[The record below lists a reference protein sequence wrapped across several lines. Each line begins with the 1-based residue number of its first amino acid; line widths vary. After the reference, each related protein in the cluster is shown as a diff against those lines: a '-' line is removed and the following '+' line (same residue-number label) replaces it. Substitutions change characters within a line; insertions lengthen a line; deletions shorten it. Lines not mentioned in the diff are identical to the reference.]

1 MAMTDV
7 PVSERPREKLLSRGA
22 EILTDAELLAIFVR
36 TGVPGRNAVEVAH
49 DIIAEHGGLVELLQ
63 ASQKDFCSTRGLGPA
78 KYAQLSAVLEMA
90 KRYQFSKAEKG
101 AFLESPEAV
110 KSLVALQMRNLEH
123 EVFACLFLDNRHRLI
138 SYEPLF
144 RGTIDSASVY
154 PREVVKAA
162 LTCNAAAVVLAHNHP
177 SGVAE
182 PSRADIDITAKLKKA
197 LTLIDVRVLDHI
209 IVGDNYQVSL
219 AERGEM

>member
-7 PVSERPREKLLSRGA
+7 PVSERPREKLLARGA
-22 EILTDAELLAIFVR
+22 EALTDAELLAIFVR
-36 TGVPGRNAVEVAH
+36 TGVPGRNAIEIAH
-49 DIIAEHGGLVELLQ
+49 DILIEFDGLVGLLQ
-63 ASQKDFCSTRGLGPA
+63 ANKSRFCRTRGLGPA
-78 KYAQLSAVLEMA
+78 KYAQLSAVLEIA
-90 KRYQFSKAEKG
+90 KRYQYNKAESG
-101 AFLESPEAV
+101 AFLESPDAV
-110 KSLVALQMRNLEH
+110 KSLVALEMRDLEH

-162 LTCNAAAVVLAHNHP
+162 LACNAAAVVLAHNHP

-182 PSRADIDITAKLKKA
+182 PSRADIDITSRLKKA
-197 LTLIDVRVLDHI
+197 LSLIDVRILDHI
-209 IVGDNYQVSL
+209 IVGGNYQVSL

>member
-7 PVSERPREKLLSRGA
+7 PVSERPREKLLARGA
-22 EILTDAELLAIFVR
+22 EALTDAELLAIFVR

-49 DIIAEHGGLVELLQ
+49 DIIAEFGGLVELLQ
-63 ASQKDFCSTRGLGPA
+63 ANQNRFCGTRGLGPA
-78 KYAQLSAVLEMA
+78 KFAQLAAVLEMA

-110 KSLVALQMRNLEH
+110 KSLVALQMRDLEH

-138 SYEPLF
+138 TYEPLF

-162 LTCNAAAVVLAHNHP
+162 LACNAAAVVLAHNHP

-182 PSRADIDITAKLKKA
+182 PSPADIDITARLKKA

>member
-22 EILTDAELLAIFVR
+22 EALTDAELLAIFVR

-49 DIIAEHGGLVELLQ
+49 DIIVEFGGLVALLQ
-63 ASQKDFCSTRGLGPA
+63 ASKESFCNTKGLGPA
-78 KYAQLSAVLEMA
+78 KFAQLAAVLEMA
-90 KRYQFSKAEKG
+90 KRYQYSRAEKG

-110 KSLVALQMRNLEH
+110 KSLVALHMRDLQH

-138 SYEPLF
+138 AYEPMF

-162 LTCNAAAVVLAHNHP
+162 LTYNAAAVVLAHNHP

-182 PSRADIDITAKLKKA
+182 PSRADIEITARLRKA
-197 LTLIDVRVLDHI
+197 LQLIDVRVLDHI

-219 AERGEM
+219 AERGEI

>member
-1 MAMTDV
+1 
-7 PVSERPREKLLSRGA
+7 
-22 EILTDAELLAIFVR
+22 VR

-49 DIIAEHGGLVELLQ
+49 DIIAEFGGLVELLQ
-63 ASQKDFCSTRGLGPA
+63 ANQNRFCGTRGLGPA
-78 KYAQLSAVLEMA
+78 KFAQLAAVLEMA

-110 KSLVALQMRNLEH
+110 KSLVALQMRDLEH

-138 SYEPLF
+138 TYEPLF

-162 LTCNAAAVVLAHNHP
+162 LACNAAAVVLAHNHP

-182 PSRADIDITAKLKKA
+182 PSRADIDITARLKKA

>member
-1 MAMTDV
+1 MTMIDV
-7 PVSERPREKLLSRGA
+7 PVSERPREKLLARGA
-22 EILTDAELLAIFVR
+22 SALTDAELLAIFVR
-36 TGVPGRNAVEVAH
+36 TGIRGRSAVQVAH
-49 DIIAEHGGLVELLQ
+49 DMIDEFGGLVELLQ
-63 ASQKDFCSTRGLGPA
+63 ASQKSFCNIKGLGPA
-78 KYAQLSAVLEMA
+78 KFAQLNAVLEIA
-90 KRYQFSKAEKG
+90 KRYQFNKAEKG

-110 KSLVALQMRNLEH
+110 KSLVSLQMRDLEH

-162 LTCNAAAVVLAHNHP
+162 LRCNAAAVVLAHNHP

-182 PSRADIDITAKLKKA
+182 PSRADIDITARLKKA
-197 LTLIDVRVLDHI
+197 LGLIDVRVLDHI
-209 IVGDNYQVSL
+209 IVGGNYQVSL
-219 AERGEM
+219 AERGEI

>member
-7 PVSERPREKLLSRGA
+7 PVSERPREKLLARGA
-22 EILTDAELLAIFVR
+22 QALTDAELLAIFVR

-49 DIIAEHGGLVELLQ
+49 DIIAEFGGLVELLQ
-63 ASQKDFCSTRGLGPA
+63 ANENRFCNTRGLGPA

-101 AFLESPEAV
+101 AFLESPDAV
-110 KSLVALQMRNLEH
+110 KSLVALQMRDLEH

-162 LTCNAAAVVLAHNHP
+162 LSCNAAAVVLAHNHP

-182 PSRADIDITAKLKKA
+182 PSRADIDITARLKKA
-197 LTLIDVRVLDHI
+197 LNLIDVRVLDHI
-209 IVGDNYQVSL
+209 IVGDSYQVSL